1 MNKLQTF
8 CFIALIL
15 LMGTT
20 SVCAETV
27 TYTFPNVSSKT
38 TVSKNDTNKI
48 ILLTFGAKKTSGKP
62 AYYRSEL
69 RIYATGYISVSVN
82 DAKKRI
88 TNIKFTGV
96 GSGNAPKVKD
106 KVANAGTYTSAGQLN
121 GMAFARQ

>member
-27 TYTFPNVSSKT
+27 TYTFPNVNKT

-48 ILLTFGAKKTSGKP
+48 ILLTFGAKKSQKQP
-62 AYYRSEL
+62 AYVSSVL
-69 RIYATGYISVSVN
+69 SIYATGYIRVSVK

-106 KVANAGTYTSAGQLN
+106 KVASAGTYTSVGGN
-121 GMAFARQ
+121 